1 MVDAQRRKYAMDDFD
16 QSDAPWADDDG
27 WWHQQDLEQ
36 QQQEEEANAK

>member
-1 MVDAQRRKYAMDDFD
+1 MDDFD

-36 QQQEEEANAK
+36 QQQEEANAK